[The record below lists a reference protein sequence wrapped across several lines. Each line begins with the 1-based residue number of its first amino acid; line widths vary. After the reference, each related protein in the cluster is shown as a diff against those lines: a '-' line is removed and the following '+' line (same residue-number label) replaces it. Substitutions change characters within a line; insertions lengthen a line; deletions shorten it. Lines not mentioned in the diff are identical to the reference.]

1 MPATETM
8 RTSSTELPGA
18 LVISLD
24 FELQWG
30 VRDRLQPGDRYLRNL
45 RGARGAVP
53 RMLELFE
60 EFEIAATW
68 ATVGFLFARS
78 RSEIEEL
85 APALRPGYVDPRLSP
100 YEETL
105 GANEEDDPLHFAGS
119 LIERIRGTAR
129 QEVGS
134 HTFSHYY
141 VGEKGQDG
149 STFRADMEAAVEIA
163 RRRGIRLKSIVF
175 PRNQHNP
182 DYDSTLLDIGITAYR
197 GNPESYAWAFADDA
211 QSRSVTRR
219 ALRLGDSFVPVSGSN
234 TVTWSRIVEP
244 SGLANVRAS
253 LPLRPY
259 DPRTRSLDF
268 LRRGRIVKSLDRA
281 AESREVFH
289 LWWHPHNFGLHTEE
303 NLRFLRGILEEFD
316 RRRKD
321 GTMVSLSM
329 AEAAKM
335 ARSAA

>member
-1 MPATETM
+1 MSLA
-8 RTSSTELPGA
+8 ELPGA
-18 LVISLD
+18 FVISLD

-30 VRDRLQPGDRYLRNL
+30 VRDRLQPGDPYLQNL

-68 ATVGFLFARS
+68 ATVGFLFAQS

-85 APALRPGYVDPRLSP
+85 APALRPDYVDSRLSP

-105 GANEEDDPLHFAGS
+105 GVNEEDDPLHFADS

-141 VGEKGQDG
+141 VGEQGQDG

-163 RRRGIRLKSIVF
+163 RRRGIRLQSIVF

-182 DYDSTLLDIGITAYR
+182 DYDSTLLDMGITAYR
-197 GNPESYAWAFADDA
+197 GNPESYAWAFVDDA

-219 ALRLGDSFVPVSGSN
+219 ALRLGESFVPLSGAN
-234 TVTWSRIVEP
+234 TVSWSRIVEP

-281 AESREVFH
+281 AKSREVFH
-289 LWWHPHNFGLHTEE
+289 LWWHPHNFGVHTQE
-303 NLRFLRGILEEFD
+303 NLCFLRGILEEFD
-316 RRRKD
+316 RRRGD
-321 GTMVSLSM
+321 GMMVSLSM
-329 AEAAKM
+329 AEAAEM